1 MENTF
6 EKQASTG
13 SFAIFILAAVVAPGL
28 AALITYFVGAYG
40 GIGITPRPG
49 YMMPDAAFYSLDIIT
64 RVIFGIS
71 LVFTARQI
79 AESDGARTM
88 KTVAVTLWLVSY
100 ALSLIWLPVFFTM
113 ESYMAAFVLLAV
125 IAALT
130 TAQFLIN
137 IRISLPA
144 ALMVLPYWGFVIYC
158 AYVNLMIAL

>member
-1 MENTF
+1 MAFPPAYNGF
-6 EKQASTG
+6 STEQGVTMALSQSQKIIAFLEQHRGG
-13 SFAIFILAAVVAPGL
+13 S
-28 AALITYFVGAYG
+28 
-40 GIGITPRPG
+40 
-49 YMMPDAAFYSLDIIT
+49 
-64 RVIFGIS
+64 
-71 LVFTARQI
+71 FTARQI